1 MYWFVYEWCKDYTYL
16 DIIMSLPYVV
26 SLLMHRGSQMVTL
39 WAAESQM
46 KLAEVM
52 AARQMVLDLG
62 HVIPNDKWDWNR
74 DRHEFLMCF
83 RGQHACAHLDIHVPR
98 LSHPETLKPI

>member
-1 MYWFVYEWCKDYTYL
+1 MYWFVYELCKDYTYL

-26 SLLMHRGSQMVTL
+26 SLLMHRGSQVVTL

-62 HVIPNDKWDWNR
+62 HVIPNDKWEWHR
-74 DRHEFLMCF
+74 ESPWIPEVLSRSACMCSF
-83 RGQHACAHLDIHVPR
+83 GYSC
-98 LSHPETLKPI
+98 T

>member
-1 MYWFVYEWCKDYTYL
+1 
-16 DIIMSLPYVV
+16 MSLPYVV
-26 SLLMHRGSQMVTL
+26 SLLMHRGSQVVTL

-62 HVIPNDKWDWNR
+62 HVIPNDKW
-74 DRHEFLMCF
+74 E
-83 RGQHACAHLDIHVPR
+83 
-98 LSHPETLKPI
+98 